1 MRLNPL
7 PQIIGLL
14 GMLTICT
21 MEPVFGG
28 DALPLLKPKVGEP
41 VLQELMGGCSLRCAF
56 FWETWAGSSL
66 EALKPAS
73 ELCDDDATTS
83 WISPTPGPGEIIQ
96 FRIPKKLPLDCKE
109 TPFYGITIANGVIR
123 TLEEFRGYARVKT
136 MTLLVK
142 KKPVAHLHLADTW
155 RWQDFHFPDVY
166 LNQGDLIE
174 LTIDEIYPGK
184 TSQQPG
190 ITEIVL
196 QGAH

>member
-1 MRLNPL
+1 MPPKSVFVALS
-7 PQIIGLL
+7 LL
-14 GMLTICT
+14 ALVGISST
-21 MEPVFGG
+21 VHA
-28 DALPLLKPKVGEP
+28 DALPLLRPKVGDP

-56 FWETWAGSSL
+56 FWETLAGSSKSR
-66 EALKPAS
+66 LKPAS
-73 ELCDDDATTS
+73 ELCDDDAMTS
-83 WISPTPGPGEIIQ
+83 WISSSPGPGEIIQ
-96 FRIPKKLPLDCKE
+96 FRIPKKLPKDCRD
-109 TPFYGITIANGVIR
+109 TPFYGMNIANGVIR

-136 MTLLVK
+136 MTLSVSH
-142 KKPVAHLHLADTW
+142 KPIARLHLADTW
-155 RWQDFHFPDVY
+155 RWQDFHFEDVM

>member
-1 MRLNPL
+1 MRLNHL
-7 PQIIGLL
+7 SGRVGALGLL
-14 GMLTICT
+14 
-21 MEPVFGG
+21 
-28 DALPLLKPKVGEP
+28 ALSFFSPFCRADVPLLHPKVGDP

-56 FWETWAGSSL
+56 FWETWAGSSRKM
-66 EALKPAS
+66 LKPAS
-73 ELCDDDATTS
+73 EFCDDDATTS

-96 FRIPKKLPLDCKE
+96 FRIPKKLPKDCRD
-109 TPFYGITIANGVIR
+109 TPFYGINIANGVIR
-123 TLEEFRGYARVKT
+123 TLEEFHGYARVKT
-136 MTLLVK
+136 MTLLVD

-155 RWQDFHFPDVY
+155 RWQDFHFEDIQ
-166 LNQGDLIE
+166 LNEGDLIE